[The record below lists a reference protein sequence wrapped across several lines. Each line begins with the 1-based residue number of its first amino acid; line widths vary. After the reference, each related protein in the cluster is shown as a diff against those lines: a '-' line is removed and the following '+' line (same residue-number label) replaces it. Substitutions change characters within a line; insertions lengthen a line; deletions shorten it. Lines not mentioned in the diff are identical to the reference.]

1 MINAEPII
9 SKMKNQKINY
19 DKVLKKLIW
28 QAGKRSNGPK
38 SYCIVVVHLV
48 VHKTLE
54 FLTQYADIAIYFA
67 NSNIHPKN
75 EYLRRAKVQE
85 QFVEDFNR
93 KTGANVSI
101 LKHDEPHKFVK
112 MVKDKNKLADEKE
125 GGLRCTACFEMR
137 LDIVAKA
144 AVEHG
149 YDYFGSAITLSPKKN
164 AQLINELGM
173 DVQKIYD
180 VNYLPSDFK
189 KSKGYER
196 SIEM

>member
-19 DKVLKKLIW
+19 DKVLKKLIGQW
-28 QAGKRSNGPK
+28 EREAIRPK
-38 SYCIVVVHLV
+38 ILLHSCCAPCSTY
-48 VHKTLE
+48 TLE
-54 FLTQYADIAIYFA
+54 FFNTICRHCNLFREFKY
-67 NSNIHPKN
+67 SSEN

-93 KTGANVSI
+93 KTGANVKYI
-101 LKHDEPHKFVK
+101 EAPYEPHKFVK
-112 MVKDKNKLADEKE
+112 MVKDKELADEKE

-149 YDYFGSAITLSPKKN
+149 YDYLA
-164 AQLINELGM
+164 
-173 DVQKIYD
+173 VQSRYHLKRTH
-180 VNYLPSDFK
+180 N
-189 KSKGYER
+189 
-196 SIEM
+196 